1 MSEQADLQVKFAQID
16 TGVKDQ
22 GEKIK
27 KYQELFLAQLAAK
40 KFQSTK
46 FIIDHCIALQ
56 KMTIYSVER
65 GGPHDC
71 EQACDILVRKRGTQ
85 KA

>member
-46 FIIDHCIALQ
+46 FIIDHCIVL
-56 KMTIYSVER
+56 K
-65 GGPHDC
+65 
-71 EQACDILVRKRGTQ
+71 K
-85 KA
+85 